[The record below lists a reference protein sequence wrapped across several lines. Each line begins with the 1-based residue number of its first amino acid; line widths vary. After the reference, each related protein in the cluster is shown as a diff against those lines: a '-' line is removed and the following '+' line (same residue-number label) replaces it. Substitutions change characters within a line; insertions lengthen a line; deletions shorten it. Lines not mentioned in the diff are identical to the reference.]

1 MADAAS
7 VLGSPI
13 ATVDTPGTAMIPLN
27 DPGSSVNVSTPPP
40 TDVQTVGTPGTAMVQ
55 QPTQWTP
62 PQPGQ
67 IDTTPSPQ
75 PDAEIAAGAVHQNWL
90 SRILDTVGTIL
101 GGDKTIVATKHPD
114 GTVSVEHNPSTT
126 GEKWGRIAQAAL
138 GGAARGMAVGQG
150 PGGAGRA
157 VAAGTLAGL
166 AQPQQNL
173 QQANQE
179 SASMNAQQL
188 AAANHALLDQQRIA
202 QVWENTVRPQE
213 YARQQEQDDFNEAV
227 KLRDMGAKL
236 VASPKNRAELATYGA
251 ANPEAVSNHLGVD
264 GGFTRVLS
272 HADGTADIY
281 SIPGAIANQLNPN
294 DDSYTSKELDPDNPG
309 KLIDTVHTFKGNTH
323 TFGEIELAKKANDVQ
338 NENNVKTA
346 LELVKTPTTGE
357 GATVAGTLAAGTPRG
372 TALLQAGKTI
382 AQQKAAQAAAG
393 RTPAVVLTPGM
404 TGTPGGGPA
413 YQPGQ
418 NPVLDDTAEGLA
430 SGRYLQSTL
439 PKRTGKG
446 QPTPQEQNY
455 AANLVSQQKYGLPY
469 NPAIIDQENK
479 FATAPKTQAYLE
491 GIDRM
496 TGAHGD
502 PGQLNQLLTLAQAAG
517 IGGNAPLNDV
527 KQAIR
532 TRLGSQAADNFATL
546 LTETQSN
553 LGTLIGNPLLGSG
566 ESDQKLRT
574 AQGAFGQNPTL
585 DSLRGQAATVTDV
598 LTRARNNMAANNR
611 YIQQRYGTR
620 LSPPTTNMPV
630 ATGGAANTGQ
640 AARQPA
646 TTGYQ
651 QGINSAQFPIAQSA
665 DGKQRTQWNGT
676 TWATLP

>member
-1 MADAAS
+1 MADDTAAAPI
-7 VLGSPI
+7 LGTPDSTAIPPNLAAVAPTGDQPSAI
-13 ATVDTPGTAMIPLN
+13 PATLAAPAIGTDTPTPM
-27 DPGSSVNVSTPPP
+27 GS
-40 TDVQTVGTPGTAMVQ
+40 QPGTEV
-55 QPTQWTP
+55 PTSTGDP
-62 PQPGQ
+62 E
-67 IDTTPSPQ
+67 ID
-75 PDAEIAAGAVHQNWL
+75 AGSVHQNWL

-157 VAAGTLAGL
+157 FAAGTLAGV
-166 AQPQQNL
+166 AQPQQDL

-179 SASMNAQQL
+179 AAAMNAQQL
-188 AAANHALLDQQRIA
+188 ASANHALLDQQRLA
-202 QVWENTVRPQE
+202 QIWENKVRAEE
-213 YARQQEQDDFNEAV
+213 YAKQQEEDDFNEAV

-281 SIPGAIANQLNPN
+281 SIPGAIAKQLNPN
-294 DDSYTSKELDPDNPG
+294 PDFYIAKELDPDNPG
-309 KLIDTVHTFKGNTH
+309 KLIDVRHDIGANTH
-323 TFGEIELAKKANDVQ
+323 TYGDIELAKKANDVQ

-372 TALLQAGKTI
+372 TALLQAGQTI
-382 AQQKAAQAAAG
+382 AEQKLKEKAAG
-393 RTPAVVLTPGM
+393 RSPTVVLTPGM
-404 TGTPGGGPA
+404 GTTPGGAPA

-455 AANLVSQQKYGLPY
+455 VANIISQQKYGLPY

-502 PGQLNQLLTLAQAAG
+502 PGQLNQLLNLAQAAG

-620 LSPPTTNMPV
+620 LSPTPTPAPA
-630 ATGGAANTGQ
+630 ATGGAAATANTGQ
-640 AARQPA
+640 AAVQAPAGATMVYHDKATGAVSGWAVGGRYVPYVPPRQ
-646 TTGYQ
+646 
-651 QGINSAQFPIAQSA
+651 
-665 DGKQRTQWNGT
+665 
-676 TWATLP
+676 